1 MGKTEIDGTEGK
13 LSQLVGNYKIRI
25 NVKLELAVT
34 LSWHR
39 GKGNCQI
46 ETIEVGGRS
55 VYLY

>member
-46 ETIEVGGRS
+46 ERQ
-55 VYLY
+55 